1 MRNKYGIAFETT
13 SPAGTARS
21 FFDPYGRV
29 FYTERDGRSVDWI
42 GRDDVGDVVEYDVF
56 HARGDNIY
64 AEFYGYDSS
73 GNRIA
78 ATNALGAVT
87 ACAYDA
93 AGRPVESGGAA
104 YPVRHG
110 YDTAGRRTSLSTT
123 RDGAAWDATGWT
135 FDPAT
140 GFRTAKTYADGTTV
154 TYSYTPDGL
163 PLRTTCASG
172 RWRESAYNAKREL
185 VATGY
190 SDGEVC
196 AFAYDA
202 FGRLIAA
209 SGPLAGFFRHRFSTK
224 YYEAETGLWNKS
236 TFIWNGPVSGN
247 GGIRIRNGKTTSN
260 AIGTN
265 TGGDRQ

>member
-1 MRNKYGIAFETT
+1 MRSKYGIAFESI
-13 SPAGTARS
+13 SPAGTTRS

-42 GRDDVGDVVEYDVF
+42 GRDDVGDVVEYDTF
-56 HARGDNIY
+56 HARGDSIY

-140 GFRTAKTYADGTTV
+140 GFRTAKTYADGSTV

-172 RWRESAYNAKREL
+172 RWRESAYNALGRP
-185 VATGY
+185 VGRNADTFGY
-190 SDGEVC
+190 NDRGEVTN
-196 AFAYDA
+196 ATIAGENAVYGYDEIGNSTDWAANGLNQYAQFAYD
-202 FGRLIAA
+202 
-209 SGPLAGFFRHRFSTK
+209 PD
-224 YYEAETGLWNKS
+224 
-236 TFIWNGPVSGN
+236 GN
-247 GGIRIRNGKTTSN
+247 LLSDGIRTF
-260 AIGTN
+260 AA
-265 TGGDRQ
+265 

>member
-1 MRNKYGIAFETT
+1 MNL
-13 SPAGTARS
+13 
-21 FFDPYGRV
+21 
-29 FYTERDGRSVDWI
+29 
-42 GRDDVGDVVEYDVF
+42 VECFVYEAVC
-56 HARGDNIY
+56 
-64 AEFYGYDSS
+64 
-73 GNRIA
+73 RIA
-78 ATNALGAVT
+78 QTN
-87 ACAYDA
+87 
-93 AGRPVESGGAA
+93 GAA

-163 PLRTTCASG
+163 PLRETRPSG
-172 RWRESAYNAKREL
+172 EWRESAYNAKREL